1 MKKNSKDLLEK
12 RKTLNLSLRVLAV
25 IFLVFGFTLFTPAKA
40 HAETTQGLTQDVY
53 TIPSDVLPDR
63 VDTYT
68 LCNTSVVQDI
78 NFDVGGGV
86 VAGCQED
93 FVLIHWH
100 GYITLPVD
108 GEITFQSYADD
119 GFHMTIGDAVVID
132 NWWLKGCSGGQGTHT
147 FEAGVSQPISIFWYE
162 WGGGACSLLYYN
174 DPTTGFTLTNPSMF
188 TTEPVVPVIPPFL
201 NPPINVQTSVDENNI
216 TVTWE
221 NPEDS
226 GTAIERYALFWTYDD
241 MAGWAVGVTGNTYTL
256 TSLPE
261 NKEIRIWLRSDNDT
275 VPVYSPNTEIV
286 VATTGTIYVPP
297 PPPPEPPVEPEIP
310 DPPVI
315 PTEPEEPPTVPT
327 EPEKP
332 IIEPVLPEPP
342 TPSESLNNLID
353 IPPSEMTEAQVEEL
367 KEVAIAVLESTEQG
381 SPEYEAALDALFVA
395 AQADDIEVPE
405 ELAAIPVL
413 GVAAEGITNAINY
426 LGNVGSDM
434 SPAVREKSEKIVVS
448 AVVVAQ
454 VATAAVMTTA
464 SVSTGGIRRIK

>member
-1 MKKNSKDLLEK
+1 MKKNFTDLLGK
-12 RKTLNLSLRVLAV
+12 RKLASLSLRILAV
-25 IFLVFGFTLFTPAKA
+25 VFLVFGFTLFTPTPA
-40 HAETTQGLTQDVY
+40 HGEVTVGLTQDVY
-53 TIPSDVLPDR
+53 TYSSETTPDR
-63 VDTYT
+63 VPYE
-68 LCNTSVVQDI
+68 LCSTSTVTNI
-78 NFDVGGGV
+78 NWDVGGGI
-86 VAGCQED
+86 VADCKED
-93 FVLIHWH
+93 FVLIHWY
-100 GYITLPVD
+100 GYITLPID
-108 GEITFQSYADD
+108 GEVAFQSLADD
-119 GFHMTIGDAVVID
+119 GFYMSIGDAVVID

-147 FEAGVSQPISIFWYE
+147 FEAGVSQPIDIWWYE
-162 WGGGACSLLYYN
+162 YGGGACNLLYYN
-174 DPTTGFTLTNPSMF
+174 DPTTGWNLVGESVL
-188 TTEPVVPVIPPFL
+188 TTEAIPVIPVD
-201 NPPINVQTSVDENNI
+201 PPVD
-216 TVTWE
+216 
-221 NPEDS
+221 PEEPVDPPV
-226 GTAIERYALFWTYDD
+226 EPPVD
-241 MAGWAVGVTGNTYTL
+241 
-256 TSLPE
+256 PE
-261 NKEIRIWLRSDNDT
+261 PE
-275 VPVYSPNTEIV
+275 E
-286 VATTGTIYVPP
+286 
-297 PPPPEPPVEPEIP
+297 PEPPVDPEPVDPEPPIIEPEIP

-315 PTEPEEPPTVPT
+315 PE

-332 IIEPVLPEPP
+332 STPPSEPDLPIVLPPVIVPE

-353 IPPSEMTEAQVEEL
+353 IAPSEMTETQVEEL